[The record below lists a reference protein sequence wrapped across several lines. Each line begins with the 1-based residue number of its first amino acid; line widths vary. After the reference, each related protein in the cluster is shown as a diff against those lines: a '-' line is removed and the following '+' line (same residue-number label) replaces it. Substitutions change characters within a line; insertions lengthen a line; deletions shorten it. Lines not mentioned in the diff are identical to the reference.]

1 MSLLEE
7 IKNFENN
14 YLTVYDIEKLLFS
27 GENINQKDEDGN
39 TLLIFAINYANN
51 DCVEL
56 LLKFDIDPNII
67 NNEGLSPLLCAVKKG
82 NIIIIETLL
91 QYNIEYKYIE
101 ECISYSIKNNIFDIK
116 NILLDHLYI
125 K

>member
-1 MSLLEE
+1 MTLLEE

-56 LLKFDIDPNII
+56 LLKFDIDPNIT
-67 NNEGLSPLLCAVKKG
+67 NNENLSPLLCAVKKG

-101 ECISYSIKNNIFDIK
+101 ECMSYSKKNNISNIE
-116 NILLDHLYI
+116 NILLDHI
-125 K
+125 